1 VNPVTGATLAPPP
14 GTVYAVAH
22 VSGQTHDRSPACRD
36 SIFQVIG
43 VKGTPLLLAT
53 PVVTPLGRVRLDVA
67 TVGLTS
73 CGVEP
78 VYAAILTSIRP
89 LDRAATLGDASMT
102 RAGQGGFS
110 E

>member
-1 VNPVTGATLAPPP
+1 MTGATLAPPP
-14 GTVYAVAH
+14 GTAYAVAH
-22 VSGQTHDRSPACRD
+22 VSGQTHDRSPACGD
-36 SIFQVIG
+36 LIFQVIG

-53 PVVTPLGRVRLDVA
+53 PVVTQPGRVRLDVA
-67 TVGLTS
+67 TVGLTP

-78 VYAAILTSIRP
+78 VYVAILTSIRP
-89 LDRAATLGDASMT
+89 LDGADVSMA